1 MSEYWK
7 STPKYWCKHCSV
19 YVRDTKLERANHE
32 STGRHQGAIK
42 RSLRDL
48 HKNAEQA
55 EREKERARR
64 EVERLNGVVSASKSS
79 SSSSST
85 KVKQDGGAGAGGA
98 GGGNTSQADRQRQ
111 LEQLAELGVAIPD
124 ELRRDMAMVGEWSVT
139 STRVLDHDGGD
150 DGDGDEK
157 KDNNGDE
164 GLEGRAVGIKRAR
177 EMTEEEKE
185 REEAL
190 NGLFS
195 QSKRRKWGVG
205 SKVMPEGE
213 DEDLDALLS
222 GGLVV
227 AKKKKD
233 DSEAEEKEIKEE
245 EGGAPKKEEDGVQ
258 DTVPLSPV
266 PDVKQ
271 EASSEVKQEEP
282 GEENALSALPAALE
296 GSDAPA
302 VVFKK
307 RKPKNI
313 RQK

>member
-32 STGRHQGAIK
+32 STGKHKGAIK

-55 EREKERARR
+55 EREKERAKR
-64 EVERLNGVVSASKSS
+64 EVERLNGVVSSSASS
-79 SSSSST
+79 SSR
-85 KVKQDGGAGAGGA
+85 KLVGAGKKQDV
-98 GGGNTSQADRQRQ
+98 GGGDGKISQADRQRQ

-124 ELRRDMAMVGEWSVT
+124 ELRGDMAMVGEWSVT
-139 STRVLDHDGGD
+139 STRVIDDDGG
-150 DGDGDEK
+150 GGDEK
-157 KDNNGDE
+157 KDNNGGEGGDE
-164 GLEGRAVGIKRAR
+164 VLEGRAVGIKRAR

-195 QSKRRKWGVG
+195 QNKRRKWGVG

-227 AKKKKD
+227 VKKK
-233 DSEAEEKEIKEE
+233 EGEEKEVKEE
-245 EGGAPKKEEDGVQ
+245 EGGEPKEDGQ
-258 DTVPLSPV
+258 ETAPLSSV
-266 PDVKQ
+266 PDVNQ
-271 EASSEVKQEEP
+271 AASSEVKQEL
-282 GEENALSALPAALE
+282 GEEKALSAVPAQE

-302 VVFKK
+302 VMFKK